1 MYYVFISDTLGY
13 GKNFKFSYSVRINSF
28 MLYDWFIRLLKKKI
42 NNFHLNIL
50 HNFLIYLLWQLW
62 LWCIA
67 VGKFTTVWRIIMSL
81 RRVCTKYFLNLIL
94 AMFLLAKLNLIFLKL
109 QCIGTL
115 IFFRIP
121 CKGHNDNPD
130 NALPIYGT
138 KKPLWIDT

>member
-1 MYYVFISDTLGY
+1 MVKTL
-13 GKNFKFSYSVRINSF
+13 NFHSQSESMVLCFYSTIDLKSYWR
-28 MLYDWFIRLLKKKI
+28 KKI